1 MIGGIVGAVLG
12 LAMLFLG
19 LAFLM
24 QDRAERKKQTVE
36 NAIDEQKQQA
46 AQEERSIVAEQEEQE
61 QTASIESEAKTD
73 ALQPASSDDASVVPA
88 VKTGNLRR
96 LKMGVQL
103 FSQGV
108 LLLVIA
114 VICFVVD
121 AKWINLPWYIGVPV
135 CVAYTFICLIADA
148 YSMGKA
154 KEEEGAQETL
164 QTSDAD
170 AAKEQKESESPT
182 QDEE

>member
-24 QDRAERKKQTVE
+24 QDRAERKKQ
-36 NAIDEQKQQA
+36 IEQAPNEQIQQD
-46 AQEERSIVAEQEEQE
+46 AQVERSTVADQEEQS
-61 QTASIESEAKTD
+61 ASVASEAKPD
-73 ALQPASSDDASVVPA
+73 EMQPALVDISVVPA

-114 VICFVVD
+114 IICFVVD
-121 AKWINLPWYIGVPV
+121 AKWIKLPWYIGVPV

-148 YSMGKA
+148 FSLGKA
-154 KEEEGAQETL
+154 KEEQAAQKEAKEAE
-164 QTSDAD
+164 SEE
-170 AAKEQKESESPT
+170 AKEQEERESPT